1 MLTPE
6 ASLSAFFDHAP
17 YALEKAR
24 KLALLGPHLQH
35 LKTWHEA
42 KCPDYAALSQMQD
55 QMLAALTPANLSPA
69 EQLELTLPLVHVQ
82 LFKLFGLKS
91 ISDAEIYKTMTSSG
105 TSGQAVSRI
114 YLDQATAILQSKALG
129 HIMADFLG
137 QKRRTMLIIDS
148 KAVLKDPKMFSARG
162 AGILGMMPF
171 GRGHTYALDDNYE
184 LNLELMLDFLQQHQ
198 AEPLLLFGFTFMVW
212 QNLVQKLKPVLKER
226 GLSLNLSN
234 AVLIHAGGWKK
245 MQQMAVDN
253 DTFKAQLRQ
262 VLGPELKVHN
272 FYGMVEQTGSVY
284 MECEAGHLHVSN
296 FSDLIIRDPLTYRP
310 LGFNQVGV
318 IETIS
323 ALPLSYPG
331 FALLTEDLGQIL
343 GEDDCP
349 CGRKGKYFQVHG
361 RIPKAEVRGCSDVYN

>member
-6 ASLSAFFDHAP
+6 ASLSAFFDHTP

-55 QMLAALTPANLSPA
+55 QMLTALTPANLSSA

-91 ISDAEIYKTMTSSG
+91 ISDAEIYKTMTS
-105 TSGQAVSRI
+105 SGQAVSRI

>member
-17 YALEKAR
+17 YALEKAH

-284 MECEAGHLHVSN
+284 MECEVGHLHVSN

>member
-17 YALEKAR
+17 YALEKAC

-55 QMLAALTPANLSPA
+55 QMLTALTPANLSPA

-262 VLGPELKVHN
+262 VLGSELKVHN

>member
-6 ASLSAFFDHAP
+6 ASLSAFFDHTP
-17 YALEKAR
+17 YALEKTR

-55 QMLAALTPANLSPA
+55 QMLTALTPANLSPA

>member
-6 ASLSAFFDHAP
+6 ASPSAFFDLAP

-42 KCPDYAALSQMQD
+42 KCPDYAALSQKQD